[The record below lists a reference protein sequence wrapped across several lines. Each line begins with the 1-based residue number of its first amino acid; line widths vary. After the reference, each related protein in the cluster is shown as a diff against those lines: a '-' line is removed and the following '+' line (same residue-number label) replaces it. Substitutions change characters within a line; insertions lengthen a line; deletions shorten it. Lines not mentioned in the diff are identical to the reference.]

1 MIVAESIPIEIP
13 NIMACN
19 PAYASAANEDETLL
33 LRTVFNAR
41 ISPIRP
47 RTTRLEVDLEF
58 FFCQKLHQTKSSPSY
73 SLLVVCG
80 FYPYI
85 NYKAQQKSQHYLQ
98 VPLLKT

>member
-1 MIVAESIPIEIP
+1 
-13 NIMACN
+13 MACN

>member
-58 FFCQKLHQTKSSPSY
+58 FFCQSCIKLNHHPRILFLLSVASIHILTIKHSKKVSTIYKYPS
-73 SLLVVCG
+73 
-80 FYPYI
+80 
-85 NYKAQQKSQHYLQ
+85 
-98 VPLLKT
+98 